1 MEVNF
6 QQPVV
11 SKTKRNKV
19 KIVQIIQK
27 NLQNLAL
34 FRFETKI
41 FAFKRKYMHD
51 IVSKRNHVLYTFRTI
66 LAFLN
71 LFSLQFAYFRLFL
84 PTTGGLNNCFR
95 FDVCI
100 FVSPKVKRNIVG
112 HPTDDTSMVI

>member
-27 NLQNLAL
+27 SLQNLAL

-71 LFSLQFAYFRLFL
+71 LFFASICLFSLIYANYRWA
-84 PTTGGLNNCFR
+84 
-95 FDVCI
+95 
-100 FVSPKVKRNIVG
+100 K
-112 HPTDDTSMVI
+112 